1 MDERKKEIKKK
12 IQMMMG
18 EVADINIKIKEL
30 EYRKNVL
37 KKMIDAFDLELI
49 DQQKIDFDDC
59 ERDV

>member
-1 MDERKKEIKKK
+1 
-12 IQMMMG
+12 MMMG

-37 KKMIDAFDLELI
+37 RKMIDAFDLELI

>member
-1 MDERKKEIKKK
+1 
-12 IQMMMG
+12 MG

-59 ERDV
+59 EDDV

>member
-12 IQMMMG
+12 IRMMMDEIAG
-18 EVADINIKIKEL
+18 INIKIKEL

-37 KKMIDAFDLELI
+37 RKMIDAFDLELI

-59 ERDV
+59 EDDV

>member
-12 IQMMMG
+12 IRMMMDEIAG
-18 EVADINIKIKEL
+18 INIKIKEL

-37 KKMIDAFDLELI
+37 RKMIYAFDLELI
-49 DQQKIDFDDC
+49 DQQKIEFDDC

>member
-12 IQMMMG
+12 IRMMMG

-59 ERDV
+59 EDDV

>member
-1 MDERKKEIKKK
+1 MDERKKDIRQK

-18 EVADINIKIKEL
+18 EIAGINIKIKEL

-37 KKMIDAFDLELI
+37 RKMIDAFDLELI

>member
-12 IQMMMG
+12 VQMMMG

>member
-1 MDERKKEIKKK
+1 MEDRKKEIKKK
-12 IQMMMG
+12 IRMMMG
-18 EVADINIKIKEL
+18 EIAGINIKIKEL

-37 KKMIDAFDLELI
+37 RKMIDAFDLELI

>member
-1 MDERKKEIKKK
+1 MEDRKKEIKKK
-12 IQMMMG
+12 IRMMMG

-59 ERDV
+59 EDDV

>member
-12 IQMMMG
+12 IRMMMDEIAG
-18 EVADINIKIKEL
+18 INIKIKEL

-37 KKMIDAFDLELI
+37 RKMIDAFDLELI
-49 DQQKIDFDDC
+49 DQQKIEFDDC

>member
-12 IQMMMG
+12 VQMMMG
-18 EVADINIKIKEL
+18 EIAGINIKIKEL

-37 KKMIDAFDLELI
+37 RKMIDAFDLELI

>member
-1 MDERKKEIKKK
+1 
-12 IQMMMG
+12 MMMG

-37 KKMIDAFDLELI
+37 RKMIDAFDLELI

-59 ERDV
+59 EDDV

>member
-1 MDERKKEIKKK
+1 MDERKKDIRQK

-18 EVADINIKIKEL
+18 EIAGINIKIKEL

-37 KKMIDAFDLELI
+37 RKMIDSFDLELI

>member
-12 IQMMMG
+12 IRMMMDEIAG
-18 EVADINIKIKEL
+18 INIKIKEL

-37 KKMIDAFDLELI
+37 RKMIDAFDLELI
-49 DQQKIDFDDC
+49 DQQKIEFYDC

>member
-1 MDERKKEIKKK
+1 
-12 IQMMMG
+12 MMMG

-59 ERDV
+59 EDDV

>member
-1 MDERKKEIKKK
+1 
-12 IQMMMG
+12 
-18 EVADINIKIKEL
+18 VADINIKIKEL

-59 ERDV
+59 EDDV

>member
-37 KKMIDAFDLELI
+37 KKMIDALDLELI

>member
-1 MDERKKEIKKK
+1 
-12 IQMMMG
+12 MG

-37 KKMIDAFDLELI
+37 RKMIDAFDLELI

-59 ERDV
+59 EDDV

>member
-1 MDERKKEIKKK
+1 
-12 IQMMMG
+12 MMMG

-37 KKMIDAFDLELI
+37 KKMIYAFDLELI

>member
-12 IQMMMG
+12 VQMMMG
-18 EVADINIKIKEL
+18 EMAEINIKIKEL
-30 EYRKNVL
+30 EYRKNIL
-37 KKMIDAFDLELI
+37 RKMIDKFDLELI

>member
-12 IQMMMG
+12 VQMMMG

-37 KKMIDAFDLELI
+37 KKMIYAFDLELI

>member
-1 MDERKKEIKKK
+1 MEDRKKEIKKK
-12 IQMMMG
+12 IRMMMG

-37 KKMIDAFDLELI
+37 RKMIDAFDLELI

-59 ERDV
+59 EDDV

>member
-12 IQMMMG
+12 VQMMMG
-18 EVADINIKIKEL
+18 EMADINIKIKEL

-37 KKMIDAFDLELI
+37 KKMIDSFDLELI
-49 DQQKIDFDDC
+49 NHQKIDFDDC

>member
-1 MDERKKEIKKK
+1 MEDRKKELKKK
-12 IQMMMG
+12 IRMMMG

-59 ERDV
+59 EDDV